1 MYRNYSVDR
10 MEHVALFED
19 KIAIGPT
26 DMNTI
31 SSSNSL
37 ESVLL
42 KHLGEKLEGK
52 CSTHGYV
59 IPKTLEI
66 LSRSMGFIEN
76 GRRTGNTVFHIQ
88 AQGKVYNPSNGIQ
101 IVGQVLRKNKMGLY
115 IVYNEAIRILVP
127 RDLHIDNADYESLQ
141 PGENIKIEL
150 RKSRFQINDT
160 FILSIGLY
168 MGRADSGDHSEGEGE
183 NDEENEN
190 DEGNEEGN
198 EEGNMV
204 EEGNEKGNVVEEG
217 KETE

>member
-1 MYRNYSVDR
+1 MD
-10 MEHVALFED
+10 HIALFED
-19 KIAIGPT
+19 KIAIAPN

-59 IPKTLEI
+59 IPKSLEI

-127 RDLHIDNADYESLQ
+127 RDLHIDNPDYESVQ

-168 MGRADSGDHSEGEGE
+168 MGRADGDVEEAEAQGEG
-183 NDEENEN
+183 D
-190 DEGNEEGN
+190 
-198 EEGNMV
+198 V
-204 EEGNEKGNVVEEG
+204 EEQTKADVEE
-217 KETE
+217 TE

>member
-1 MYRNYSVDR
+1 MIVSVHLFKMYRNYIVDR

-19 KIAIGPT
+19 KIAIGPS

-59 IPKTLEI
+59 IPNTLEI

-127 RDLHIDNADYESLQ
+127 RDLHIDNADYESVQ

-168 MGRADSGDHSEGEGE
+168 MGRADSA
-183 NDEENEN
+183 DEENEEKNEN
-190 DEGNEEGN
+190 DDENENEE
-198 EEGNMV
+198 
-204 EEGNEKGNVVEEG
+204 GNVVEEQ